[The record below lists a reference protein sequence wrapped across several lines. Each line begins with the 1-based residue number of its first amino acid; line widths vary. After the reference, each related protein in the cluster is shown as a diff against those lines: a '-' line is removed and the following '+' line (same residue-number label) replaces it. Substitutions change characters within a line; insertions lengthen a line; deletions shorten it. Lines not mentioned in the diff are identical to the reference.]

1 MPQAQ
6 SIHLNHADVADM
18 RSLSPIG
25 GKAEAVAE
33 NRPYADWSDLKRAGL
48 DQDAINALK
57 SEGVQ
62 LGDAGEGPIG
72 EPGSGGS
79 AASPAGNLGRA

>member
-1 MPQAQ
+1 MAQ
-6 SIHLNHADVADM
+6 SPSVYLNHADVADLQ
-18 RSLSPIG
+18 SLAAIG
-25 GKAEAVAE
+25 AKARAVAE
-33 NRPYADWSDLKRAGL
+33 NRPYSDWSELKRAGL

-57 SEGVQ
+57 SQGVE
-62 LGDAGEGPIG
+62 LGEPAEGPVG